1 MIVIHGKYSTPKI
14 SQPSWLAPR
23 SLLGDLL
30 PEPFFFP
37 LDLLP
42 LILLVTAAILMAAA
56 APVVDGDHVLQQV
69 YLFLVLPRDGE
80 GVVFCRERL
89 FFPFLFKEALLYLIF
104 LLLPDLYHHFFD
116 SGVHLFAVF
125 LAGETVSVDPG
136 VLEQV
141 G

>member
-1 MIVIHGKYSTPKI
+1 
-14 SQPSWLAPR
+14 
-23 SLLGDLL
+23 
-30 PEPFFFP
+30 
-37 LDLLP
+37 
-42 LILLVTAAILMAAA
+42 MAAA

-116 SGVHLFAVF
+116 SGVHLFAIF

-136 VLEQV
+136 VLEQIGQRNAFFGV
-141 G
+141 RVQHFLDEVSINLLVTFEVEGGSGFGAENVPKLVMVEIC